1 MTLKEKYLNYLY
13 NYANDFFDWVDKQQN
28 NKIKKHTP
36 KELLEIFKKE
46 KGL

>member
-1 MTLKEKYLNYLY
+1 MTLKEKCLNYLD
-13 NYANDFFDWVDKQQN
+13 NYINDFFYWIDKQPT
-28 NKIKKHTP
+28 NKIKTHTP